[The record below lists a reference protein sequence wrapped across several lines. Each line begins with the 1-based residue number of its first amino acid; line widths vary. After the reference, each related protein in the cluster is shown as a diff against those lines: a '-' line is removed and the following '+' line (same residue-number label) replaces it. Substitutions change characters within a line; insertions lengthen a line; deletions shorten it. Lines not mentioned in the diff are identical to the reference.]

1 MSNIQYIEFKAD
13 SILQAKTDR
22 HEMFKRSNITL
33 IVIPEKGR
41 KTFEF
46 KISGARVWLIGLC
59 CVVLPAFLPVGL
71 YFYIDRR
78 ELAQEAAQLEQD
90 KALLEEQVSQIDR
103 LEEMLVRLKRS
114 NDQLY
119 AILGKP
125 EVLDEA
131 AARRSDDPPYIS
143 SMQRLSWG
151 HVQTVPTLWP
161 LRGPVL
167 RPFSEE
173 HPSVVIAAVAGS
185 LVRASAAGQVIQA
198 GHDEELGYLVI
209 LDHGNGLLTQYGYNA
224 RLFVDVGD
232 YVLKGQSI
240 ALLDEGRGAR
250 RPGLHYAVQEDGQF
264 RDPLLYRL
272 WM

>member
-1 MSNIQYIEFKAD
+1 
-13 SILQAKTDR
+13 
-22 HEMFKRSNITL
+22 MFKRNNITL
-33 IVIPEKGR
+33 IIVPEKGR

-46 KISGARVWLIGLC
+46 KISGTLVWLLGLC
-59 CVVLPAFLPVGL
+59 GVALLVLLSFGL
-71 YFYIDRR
+71 SSYLDMR
-78 ELAQEAAQLEQD
+78 ETAQKAALLEQD
-90 KALLEEQVSQIDR
+90 NALLEEQVGQIDR
-103 LEEMLVRLKRS
+103 LEKMLVRLKRG
-114 NDQLY
+114 NDRLR

-125 EVLDEA
+125 GALDEEA
-131 AARRSDDPPYIS
+131 VQHSDDPPYIS

-151 HVQTVPTLWP
+151 HVHTVPTLWP

-173 HPSVVIAAVAGS
+173 HPSVVIAATAGS
-185 LVRASAAGQVIQA
+185 LVRASAAGQVLQA
-198 GHDEELGYLVI
+198 GYDKDLGYVVI

-224 RLFVDVGD
+224 RLLVDVGD

-240 ALLDEGRGAR
+240 ALLDEGRGSR

>member
-1 MSNIQYIEFKAD
+1 
-13 SILQAKTDR
+13 
-22 HEMFKRSNITL
+22 MFKRNNITL
-33 IVIPEKGR
+33 IIVPEKGR

-46 KISGARVWLIGLC
+46 KISGTLVWLLGLC
-59 CVVLPAFLPVGL
+59 SVALLVLLSFGL
-71 YFYIDRR
+71 SSYLDMR
-78 ELAQEAAQLEQD
+78 ETAQKAALLEQD
-90 KALLEEQVSQIDR
+90 NALLEEQVGQIDR
-103 LEEMLVRLKRS
+103 LEKMLVRLKRG
-114 NDQLY
+114 NDRLR

-125 EVLDEA
+125 GALDEEA
-131 AARRSDDPPYIS
+131 AQRSDNPPYIS

-151 HVQTVPTLWP
+151 HVHTVPTLWP

-173 HPSVVIAAVAGS
+173 HPAVVIAATAGS
-185 LVRASAAGQVIQA
+185 LVRASAAGQVLQA
-198 GHDEELGYLVI
+198 GYDKDLGYVVI

-224 RLFVDVGD
+224 RLLVDVGD

-240 ALLDEGRGAR
+240 ALLDEGRGSR

>member
-1 MSNIQYIEFKAD
+1 
-13 SILQAKTDR
+13 
-22 HEMFKRSNITL
+22 MFKRNNITL
-33 IVIPEKGR
+33 IVVPEKGR

-46 KISGARVWLIGLC
+46 KISGTLVWLLGLC
-59 CVVLPAFLPVGL
+59 SVALLVLLSFGL
-71 YFYIDRR
+71 SSYLDMR
-78 ELAQEAAQLEQD
+78 EIAQKAVLLEQD
-90 KALLEEQVSQIDR
+90 NALLEEQIGQIDR
-103 LEEMLVRLKRS
+103 LEKMLVRLKRG
-114 NDQLY
+114 NDRLR

-125 EVLDEA
+125 GALDEA
-131 AARRSDDPPYIS
+131 AAQRSDDPPYIS

-151 HVQTVPTLWP
+151 QVHTVPTLWP

-173 HPSVVIAAVAGS
+173 HPSVVIAAAAGS
-185 LVRASAAGQVIQA
+185 LVKASAAGQVLQS
-198 GHDEELGYLVI
+198 GYDKYLGYVVI

-224 RLFVDVGD
+224 RLLVDVGD

>member
-1 MSNIQYIEFKAD
+1 
-13 SILQAKTDR
+13 
-22 HEMFKRSNITL
+22 MFKRNNITL
-33 IVIPEKGR
+33 IIVPEKGR

-46 KISGARVWLIGLC
+46 KISGTLVWLLGLC
-59 CVVLPAFLPVGL
+59 GVALLVLLSFGL
-71 YFYIDRR
+71 SSYLDMR
-78 ELAQEAAQLEQD
+78 ETAQKAALLEQD
-90 KALLEEQVSQIDR
+90 NALLEEQVGQIDR
-103 LEEMLVRLKRS
+103 LEKMLVRLKRG
-114 NDQLY
+114 NDRLR

-125 EVLDEA
+125 GALDEEA
-131 AARRSDDPPYIS
+131 VQHSDDPPYIS

-151 HVQTVPTLWP
+151 HVHTVPTLWP

-173 HPSVVIAAVAGS
+173 HPAVVIAATAGS
-185 LVRASAAGQVIQA
+185 LVRASAAGQVLQA
-198 GHDEELGYLVI
+198 GYDKDLGYVVI

-224 RLFVDVGD
+224 RLLVDVGD

-240 ALLDEGRGAR
+240 ALLDEGRGSR

>member
-1 MSNIQYIEFKAD
+1 
-13 SILQAKTDR
+13 
-22 HEMFKRSNITL
+22 MFKRSNITL

-46 KISGARVWLIGLC
+46 KVPVAFLWLLGLC
-59 CVVLPAFLPVGL
+59 SVVLLVFLPFGL
-71 YFYIDRR
+71 WSYFDKY
-78 ELAQEAAQLEQD
+78 ELTQKAAQLEQD
-90 KALLEEQVSQIDR
+90 NALLEEQVSQINQ
-103 LEEMLVRLKRS
+103 LEKMMVRLKRG
-114 NDQLY
+114 NDRLR

-125 EVLDEA
+125 EVLDEEA
-131 AARRSDDPPYIS
+131 AQPSDDHSYIS
-143 SMQRLSWG
+143 FMQRLRWG
-151 HVQTVPTLWP
+151 HVHTVPTLWP

-173 HPSVVIAAVAGS
+173 YPSVVIAAAAGS
-185 LVRASAAGQVIQA
+185 LVRASAAGQVMQA
-198 GHDEELGYLVI
+198 GYDKDFGYMVI
-209 LDHGNGLLTQYGYNA
+209 VDHGNGLLTQYGYNA
-224 RLFVDVGD
+224 RLFVEVGD

>member
-1 MSNIQYIEFKAD
+1 
-13 SILQAKTDR
+13 
-22 HEMFKRSNITL
+22 MFKRNNITL
-33 IVIPEKGR
+33 IIVPEKGR

-46 KISGARVWLIGLC
+46 KISGTLVWLLGLC
-59 CVVLPAFLPVGL
+59 SVALLALLSFGL
-71 YFYIDRR
+71 SSYLDMR
-78 ELAQEAAQLEQD
+78 ETAQKAALLEQD
-90 KALLEEQVSQIDR
+90 NALLEEQVGQIDR
-103 LEEMLVRLKRS
+103 LEKMLVRLKRG
-114 NDQLY
+114 NDRLR

-125 EVLDEA
+125 GALDEEA
-131 AARRSDDPPYIS
+131 AQRSDDPPYIS

-151 HVQTVPTLWP
+151 HVHTVPTLWP

-173 HPSVVIAAVAGS
+173 HSAVVIAATAGS
-185 LVRASAAGQVIQA
+185 LVRASAAGQVLQA
-198 GHDEELGYLVI
+198 GYDKDLGYVVI

-224 RLFVDVGD
+224 RLLVDVGD

-240 ALLDEGRGAR
+240 ALLDEGRGSR

>member
-1 MSNIQYIEFKAD
+1 
-13 SILQAKTDR
+13 
-22 HEMFKRSNITL
+22 MFKRSNITL

-59 CVVLPAFLPVGL
+59 CVALLAFLPVGL
-71 YFYIDRR
+71 SSYLDRR
-78 ELAQEAAQLEQD
+78 ELTERAAQLEQD
-90 KALLEEQVSQIDR
+90 KALLEEQISQIDQI
-103 LEEMLVRLKRS
+103 EEMLVRLKRS
-114 NDQLY
+114 NDQLRT
-119 AILGKP
+119 ILGKP
-125 EVLDEA
+125 EALDEA
-131 AARRSDDPPYIS
+131 AAQRSEDSSYIS
-143 SMQRLSWG
+143 SMQRLRWG

-173 HPSVVIAAVAGS
+173 HPSVVIAAAAGS
-185 LVRASAAGQVIQA
+185 LVRASAAGQVLQA
-198 GHDEELGYLVI
+198 SYDEDLGYVVI

-224 RLFVDVGD
+224 RLFVEVGD

-240 ALLDEGRGAR
+240 ALLDEGRGTR

>member
-1 MSNIQYIEFKAD
+1 
-13 SILQAKTDR
+13 
-22 HEMFKRSNITL
+22 MFKRNNITL
-33 IVIPEKGR
+33 IVVPEKGR

-46 KISGARVWLIGLC
+46 KISGTLVWLLGLC
-59 CVVLPAFLPVGL
+59 SVALLVLLSFGL
-71 YFYIDRR
+71 SSYLDMR
-78 ELAQEAAQLEQD
+78 EIAQKAALLEQD
-90 KALLEEQVSQIDR
+90 NALLEEQVGQIDR
-103 LEEMLVRLKRS
+103 LEKMLVRLKRG
-114 NDQLY
+114 NDRLR

-125 EVLDEA
+125 GALDEEA
-131 AARRSDDPPYIS
+131 AQRSDDPPYIS

-151 HVQTVPTLWP
+151 QVHTVPTLWP

-173 HPSVVIAAVAGS
+173 HPSVVIAAAAGS
-185 LVRASAAGQVIQA
+185 LVKASAAGQVLQS
-198 GHDEELGYLVI
+198 GYDKDLGYVVV

-224 RLFVDVGD
+224 RLLVDVGD

-240 ALLDEGRGAR
+240 ALLDEGRGA
-250 RPGLHYAVQEDGQF
+250 HYAVQEDGQF

>member
-1 MSNIQYIEFKAD
+1 
-13 SILQAKTDR
+13 
-22 HEMFKRSNITL
+22 MFKRNNITL
-33 IVIPEKGR
+33 IIVPEKGR

-46 KISGARVWLIGLC
+46 KISGTLVWLLGLC
-59 CVVLPAFLPVGL
+59 GVALLVLLSFGL
-71 YFYIDRR
+71 SSYLDMR
-78 ELAQEAAQLEQD
+78 EVAQKAALLEQD
-90 KALLEEQVSQIDR
+90 NALLEEQVGQIDR
-103 LEEMLVRLKRS
+103 LEKMLVRLKRG
-114 NDQLY
+114 NDRLR

-125 EVLDEA
+125 GALDEEA
-131 AARRSDDPPYIS
+131 VQRSDDPPYIS

-151 HVQTVPTLWP
+151 HVHTVPTLWP

-173 HPSVVIAAVAGS
+173 HPAVVIAAAAGS
-185 LVRASAAGQVIQA
+185 LVRASAAGQVLQA
-198 GHDEELGYLVI
+198 GYDKDLGYVVT

-224 RLFVDVGD
+224 RLLVDVGD

>member
-1 MSNIQYIEFKAD
+1 
-13 SILQAKTDR
+13 
-22 HEMFKRSNITL
+22 MFKRNNITL
-33 IVIPEKGR
+33 IIVPEKGR

-46 KISGARVWLIGLC
+46 KISGTLVWLLGLC
-59 CVVLPAFLPVGL
+59 SVALLVLLSFGL
-71 YFYIDRR
+71 SSYLDMR
-78 ELAQEAAQLEQD
+78 ETAQKAALLEQD
-90 KALLEEQVSQIDR
+90 NALLEEQVGQIDR
-103 LEEMLVRLKRS
+103 LEKMLVRLKRG
-114 NDQLY
+114 NDRLR

-125 EVLDEA
+125 GALDEEA
-131 AARRSDDPPYIS
+131 AQHSDDPPYIS

-151 HVQTVPTLWP
+151 HVHTVPTLWP

-173 HPSVVIAAVAGS
+173 HPAVVIAAAAGS
-185 LVRASAAGQVIQA
+185 LVRASAAGQVLQA
-198 GHDEELGYLVI
+198 GYDKDLGYVVI

-224 RLFVDVGD
+224 RLLVDVGD

-250 RPGLHYAVQEDGQF
+250 KPGLHYAVQEDGQF

>member
-1 MSNIQYIEFKAD
+1 
-13 SILQAKTDR
+13 
-22 HEMFKRSNITL
+22 MFKRNNITV
-33 IVIPEKGR
+33 IVVPEKGR

-46 KISGARVWLIGLC
+46 KTSGALLWLLGLC
-59 CVVLPAFLPVGL
+59 SVALLVFLPFGL
-71 YFYIDRR
+71 SSYLNMR
-78 ELAQEAAQLEQD
+78 ELAQKAAQFEQD
-90 KALLEEQVSQIDR
+90 KALLEEQVGQIDR
-103 LEEMLVRLKRS
+103 LEKMLVRLKRG
-114 NDQLY
+114 NDQLRT
-119 AILGKP
+119 ILGKP
-125 EVLDEA
+125 EALDEA
-131 AARRSDDPPYIS
+131 AAQRSDDPPYIS
-143 SMQRLSWG
+143 SMQRLRWG

-161 LRGPVL
+161 LRGSVL

-173 HPSVVIAAVAGS
+173 HPSVVIAAAAGS
-185 LVRASAAGQVIQA
+185 LVRASAAGQVLQA
-198 GHDEELGYLVI
+198 GYDEDLGYVVM

-224 RLFVDVGD
+224 RLLVEVGD

>member
-1 MSNIQYIEFKAD
+1 M
-13 SILQAKTDR
+13 L
-22 HEMFKRSNITL
+22 KRNNITL
-33 IVIPEKGR
+33 IVVPEKGR

-46 KISGARVWLIGLC
+46 KISGALVWLLGLC
-59 CVVLPAFLPVGL
+59 CVALPVFLSVGL
-71 YFYIDRR
+71 SSYLDRR
-78 ELAQEAAQLEQD
+78 GLAQKAARLEQD
-90 KALLEEQVSQIDR
+90 NALLEEQVAQIDR
-103 LEEMLVRLKRS
+103 LEEMLVRLKRG
-114 NDQLY
+114 NDRLR

-125 EVLDEA
+125 EALDKEA
-131 AARRSDDPPYIS
+131 KRSEDSPYIS
-143 SMQRLSWG
+143 SMQRLRWG
-151 HVQTVPTLWP
+151 HVETVPTLWP

-173 HPSVVIAAVAGS
+173 YPSVVIAAAAGS
-185 LVRASAAGQVIQA
+185 LVRASAAGQVRQA
-198 GHDEELGYLVI
+198 SYDENLGYVVI

-224 RLFVDVGD
+224 RLLVDVGD

-240 ALLDEGRGAR
+240 ALLDEGRVAR

>member
-1 MSNIQYIEFKAD
+1 MSNVQYIEFKAD

-22 HEMFKRSNITL
+22 REMFKRSNITL
-33 IVIPEKGR
+33 IVVPEKGR

-46 KISGARVWLIGLC
+46 KISGAFVWLLGLC
-59 CVVLPAFLPVGL
+59 YVALLASFPVGL
-71 YFYIDRR
+71 SSYLDRR
-78 ELAQEAAQLEQD
+78 ELTQKAAQLEQD
-90 KALLEEQVSQIDR
+90 KALLEEQISQIDQI
-103 LEEMLVRLKRS
+103 EKMLVRLKRS
-114 NDQLY
+114 NDQLR

-125 EVLDEA
+125 EALDEA
-131 AARRSDDPPYIS
+131 TVQPSDDPPYIS
-143 SMQRLSWG
+143 FVQRLSWG

-167 RPFSEE
+167 RSFSEE
-173 HPSVVIAAVAGS
+173 HPSVVIAAAAGS
-185 LVRASAAGQVIQA
+185 LVRASAAGQVMQA
-198 GHDEELGYLVI
+198 DYAEDLGYMVI
-209 LDHGNGLLTQYGYNA
+209 VDHGNGLLTQYGYNA
-224 RLFVDVGD
+224 RLLVDVGD

-250 RPGLHYAVQEDGQF
+250 GPGLHYAVQENGQF

>member
-1 MSNIQYIEFKAD
+1 
-13 SILQAKTDR
+13 
-22 HEMFKRSNITL
+22 MFKRSNITL
-33 IVIPEKGR
+33 IIIPEKGR

-46 KISGARVWLIGLC
+46 KIPVASLWLLGLC
-59 CVVLPAFLPVGL
+59 SVVLLVFLPFGL
-71 YFYIDRR
+71 WSYFDKH
-78 ELAQEAAQLEQD
+78 ELTQKAAQLEQD
-90 KALLEEQVSQIDR
+90 NALLEEQVGQINQ
-103 LEEMLVRLKRS
+103 LEKMLVRLKRG
-114 NDQLY
+114 NDRLR

-125 EVLDEA
+125 EVLDEEA
-131 AARRSDDPPYIS
+131 AQPSDGPPYIS
-143 SMQRLSWG
+143 FIQRLRWG
-151 HVQTVPTLWP
+151 HVHTVPTLWP

-185 LVRASAAGQVIQA
+185 LVRASAAGQVMQA
-198 GHDEELGYLVI
+198 GYDKDFGYMVM

-224 RLFVDVGD
+224 RLFVEVGD

>member
-1 MSNIQYIEFKAD
+1 MRN
-13 SILQAKTDR
+13 
-22 HEMFKRSNITL
+22 NITL

-46 KISGARVWLIGLC
+46 KISGALLWLLGLC
-59 CVVLPAFLPVGL
+59 CVALLGFFPVGL
-71 YFYIDRR
+71 SSYLDRH
-78 ELAQEAAQLEQD
+78 ELTQKAAQFAQD
-90 KALLEEQVSQIDR
+90 KALFEEQVGQIDR
-103 LEEMLVRLKRS
+103 LEEMLVQLKRG
-114 NDQLY
+114 NDQLR

-125 EVLDEA
+125 EALDEVEVQ
-131 AARRSDDPPYIS
+131 RSEDPPYIS
-143 SMQRLSWG
+143 SMQRLRWG
-151 HVQTVPTLWP
+151 RVQTVPTLWP

-173 HPSVVIAAVAGS
+173 HPSVVIAAAAGS

-198 GHDEELGYLVI
+198 GYEDDLGYLVI

-224 RLFVDVGD
+224 HLFVEVGD
-232 YVLKGQSI
+232 YVLKGQSL
-240 ALLDEGRGAR
+240 ALLDQGRGSR
-250 RPGLHYAVQEDGQF
+250 RPGLHYAVQEGGQF